1 MDVDVNAATLT
12 MKTAKSAAQKQV
24 SALKVKAKAKA
35 QNQKDVVKP
44 QKVKALVSDMMPSPC
59 HFPDRRFTLSTIK
72 VRKSK
77 LIVGSDCSGW
87 GSEMWA
93 LFKLGVPA
101 ENIEHAFACDVF
113 KWSRVVIHQNDPP
126 PKLWFD
132 DCLSKV
138 HDLAPYVDLYVAG
151 FPCQSFSLA
160 GKGHG
165 LNDKR
170 GEVVWGCVKYIER
183 QQPAV
188 FVLENVKN
196 LISNMHK
203 QAFDQIIGRL
213 NAIKRPASA
222 PGVRRQAAYAIDY
235 AILNSKNFGV
245 PQTRERLYIVG
256 RRVDHIKVH
265 GNLNLFAAAV
275 AKPPALREFLGV
287 KPAVDRTSS
296 PFPNKSLAAKNLQ
309 LAMLKLKS
317 EGVNAADSN
326 VDAVV
331 DLASGRG
338 VNVMNGI
345 CPTVTRARGS
355 CQGFYLTSIA
365 RRLSVQ
371 ELCKLQG
378 LDPATVNFED
388 VPESAIGA
396 LAGNAMTIPVLAA
409 VIREALISTDLA
421 TDKAC

>member
-44 QKVKALVSDMMPSPC
+44 QKAKAPVSDMPPRL
-59 HFPDRRFTLSTIK
+59 PDRRFALSAIK
-72 VRKSK
+72 VRKTK

-93 LFKLGVPA
+93 LFKLGAPA

-188 FVLENVKN
+188 SVLENVRN

-317 EGVNAADSN
+317 EGLNAADSN

-345 CPTVTRARGS
+345 CPTITRARGS

>member
-44 QKVKALVSDMMPSPC
+44 QKVKAPVSDMPPC
-59 HFPDRRFTLSTIK
+59 LPDRRFTLSAIK
-72 VRKSK
+72 VRKTK

-188 FVLENVKN
+188 FVLENVRN

-265 GNLNLFAAAV
+265 GYLNLVAAAV

-296 PFPNKSLAAKNLQ
+296 PFPNKSLAANNLQ

-317 EGVNAADSN
+317 EGLNAADSN

-345 CPTVTRARGS
+345 CPTITRARGS

-421 TDKAC
+421 MDKAC